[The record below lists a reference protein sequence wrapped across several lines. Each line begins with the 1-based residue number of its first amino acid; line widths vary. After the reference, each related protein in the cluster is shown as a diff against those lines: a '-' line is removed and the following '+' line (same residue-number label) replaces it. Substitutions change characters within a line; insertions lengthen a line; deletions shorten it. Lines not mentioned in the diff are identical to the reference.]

1 MTTGAGQSVEIRLDR
16 WTRSGSVVSDLIV
29 AIVFIVAVAGAVAGK
44 LFVTALCGLVLVL
57 VFVSRLWARLALV
70 DVDYR
75 CVVSNDRLMVGDEFE
90 LAMTVENRKP
100 LPLPWLSV
108 IEFIPNGLALEDGSS
123 SWLRQLGMTEV
134 KLLTSLGQY
143 ERVTFRH
150 RLKAVSR
157 GHYAF
162 GPSRIASGDIFG
174 FYQSSAASER
184 RLPGVVVYPQ
194 TVPLPGFLLPA
205 SRPIGDVW
213 SRSHRIDDPTRPSGL
228 REYRPGDPAR
238 RIDWKATARRD
249 AVYVRTY
256 DPSVAQRV
264 VILVE
269 CDTSEIDRWSNRP
282 ELLEAAVTG
291 AASVAVRAT
300 ELGCSVGVVVNC
312 NIAGGIAP
320 TWVAP
325 GAGPDQLTAIMTTLA
340 GATSM
345 TTRPLETVV
354 AQHGAAA
361 IPFGATIVYVAG
373 VVRPEAADFVADLG
387 RRGHRIVALYVG
399 ADDPPEIPNLPLQDY
414 SAVFSLSGSAD
425 AD

>member
-1 MTTGAGQSVEIRLDR
+1 MAIGDGQIVETRHGR

-29 AIVFIVAVAGAVAGK
+29 AVIFIVAIVGAAAGK
-44 LFVTALCGLVLVL
+44 LFVAALCGLVLVL

-70 DVDYR
+70 DVEYR
-75 CVVSNDRLMVGDEFE
+75 CVASNDRLMVGDEFD
-90 LAMTVENRKP
+90 LALTVENRKP
-100 LPLPWLSV
+100 LPLPWFSLT
-108 IEFIPNGLALEDGSS
+108 EFVPTGLALADGGPPRLS
-123 SWLRQLGMTEV
+123 QFGMTEV
-134 KLLTSLGQY
+134 KEVTSLGQY
-143 ERVTFRH
+143 ERITFHH
-150 RLKAVSR
+150 RLKALSR

-162 GPSRIASGDIFG
+162 GPSRIMSGDIFG
-174 FYQSSAASER
+174 FYQATVEALR
-184 RLPGVVVYPQ
+184 RPPGVVVYPR
-194 TVPLPGFLLPA
+194 TVPLPDFVLPA
-205 SRPIGDVW
+205 SRPIGDSLSQLQRV
-213 SRSHRIDDPTRPSGL
+213 DDPTRPSGL

-269 CDTSEIDRWSNRP
+269 CDTSELDRWSNRP
-282 ELLEAAVTG
+282 ELLEAAVSG
-291 AASVAVRAT
+291 AASVAVRSV

-320 TWVAP
+320 PMVAP
-325 GAGPDQLTAIMTTLA
+325 GAGPEQLTTIMTTLA

-345 TTRPLETVV
+345 TARPLESV
-354 AQHGAAA
+354 AAEYGAEA

-373 VVRPEAADFVADLG
+373 VFRSSATDFVIDLG
-387 RRGHRIVALYVG
+387 RRGHPIVALYVG
-399 ADDPPEIPNLPLQDY
+399 ADDMPDIPNLPIQDY
-414 SAVFSLSGSAD
+414 RSVFTVHEGAD